1 MARTTATISFQA
13 LELKGSLLPGPPC
26 WKRFPSSTAPRSC
39 CWYLFKAWPP
49 PCRPWPM
56 WWWRSGWVSR
66 SAA

>member
-39 CWYLFKAWPP
+39 CSTY
-49 PCRPWPM
+49 
-56 WWWRSGWVSR
+56 SR
-66 SAA
+66 HDPHRAGHGQCGGGAAAGSADPRL